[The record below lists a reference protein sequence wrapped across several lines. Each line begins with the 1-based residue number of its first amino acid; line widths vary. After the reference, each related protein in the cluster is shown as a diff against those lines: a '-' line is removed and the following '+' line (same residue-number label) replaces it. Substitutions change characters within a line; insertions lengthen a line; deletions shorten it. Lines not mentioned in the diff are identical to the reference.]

1 MIRRQQMKIKLFWGE
16 FNLKLKQ
23 ANLRV
28 TDPLRYGNIF
38 KYFLDLEISLVERK
52 AGNLRDV
59 I

>member
-1 MIRRQQMKIKLFWGE
+1 MKIKLFWGE

-23 ANLRV
+23 ASLRV